1 MIKKLTVVF
10 LAVIVAVS
18 SLLSLSAEAL
28 SKPAAPKL
36 TAVEN
41 GANGVKIS
49 WSSRK
54 KVEGYNIYRKTGK
67 KAFKKIATVNSATVS
82 FTDKKAKSN
91 KKYTYAVKAYNGK
104 GMSAYSKGKSILRVG
119 TPKVTLINDKAAIK
133 ISWKKIS
140 GATKYKVL
148 WKKNS
153 KKTYKTLYVGKKTSV
168 LADNINSGAKYD
180 FKVKAVIK
188 KTSGAYCSAK
198 SKMFLEQPTLH
209 AEEYT
214 DMLGITLEW
223 DEVKS
228 AEGYYIYRSI
238 KNENSFKKIKTIKST
253 NSKRITYVDNTCES
267 IRSYK
272 YYVVAYNGSDKS
284 AKSNIDSDVYGYFE
298 NDDVPL
304 YLTISKG
311 EVYKDIHQKLKEY
324 GAETFFV
331 WSSSDS
337 KVVKVSSDSIIT
349 GVSKG
354 TATLTARGSGSYKN
368 RHVYIIVTVK

>member
-1 MIKKLTVVF
+1 MDGNILLWIQDHFRWEGMNWFWKGITSLGNGGWFWIVLCILMVV
-10 LAVIVAVS
+10 L
-18 SLLSLSAEAL
+18 
-28 SKPAAPKL
+28 
-36 TAVEN
+36 
-41 GANGVKIS
+41 VKIS
-49 WSSRK
+49 GEK
-54 KVEGYNIYRKTGK
+54 
-67 KAFKKIATVNSATVS
+67 
-82 FTDKKAKSN
+82 
-91 KKYTYAVKAYNGK
+91 
-104 GMSAYSKGKSILRVG
+104 
-119 TPKVTLINDKAAIK
+119 
-133 ISWKKIS
+133 
-140 GATKYKVL
+140 
-148 WKKNS
+148 
-153 KKTYKTLYVGKKTSV
+153 
-168 LADNINSGAKYD
+168 
-180 FKVKAVIK
+180 
-188 KTSGAYCSAK
+188 C
-198 SKMFLEQPTLH
+198 
-209 AEEYT
+209 
-214 DMLGITLEW
+214 
-223 DEVKS
+223 
-228 AEGYYIYRSI
+228 SI

-253 NSKRITYVDNTCES
+253 GSKRITYVDNTCES